1 MKTGYCQQVC
11 NTVFLIHFVYIFIK
25 VSPYPKQ
32 NRFYKSRSFFIKYI
46 LYSLCQILP
55 QFKEKIPYKVTSFI
69 CNNIFFYRHFTVYT
83 LCSIVVFCI
92 KFTGVWITFYLFSL
106 SVKADTVTY
115 TYITVKLICIQIIY
129 HTP

>member
-11 NTVFLIHFVYIFIK
+11 NTVLLIHFVYIFIK
-25 VSPYPKQ
+25 VRPYPKQ
-32 NRFYKSRSFFIKYI
+32 NRFYKSRSFFIKYT
-46 LYSLCQILP
+46 LYSFRQILP
-55 QFKEKIPYKVTSFI
+55 QIKEKTTYKVTAFT
-69 CNNIFFYRHFTVYT
+69 CNGIFFYSHFTVYT

-92 KFTGVWITFYLFSL
+92 KFTGVWITFYLFHF
-106 SVKADTVTY
+106 SVKTDAVTY